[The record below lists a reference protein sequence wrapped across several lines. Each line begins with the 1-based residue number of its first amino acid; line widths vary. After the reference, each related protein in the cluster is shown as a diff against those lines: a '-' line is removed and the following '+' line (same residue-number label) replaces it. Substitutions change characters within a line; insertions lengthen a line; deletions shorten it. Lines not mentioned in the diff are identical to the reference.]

1 MACSGR
7 VFLSYGNVLL
17 YFIGY
22 SPDTTDSKIRTA
34 SACRKVDPLQY
45 TSHLEA
51 SCKTLAELQEYESDR
66 LIIHLVMIQNIVV
79 KISNILNEP
88 DGSPRSSTAPIKMYI
103 KVSRSLIFFD
113 QGCPEQE
120 CSECDH
126 TDRVLRQ
133 QLNLYFRRHCNSNS
147 MLSSKTSQMISSKTV
162 SPAIR
167 SSLCCYLH
175 ETQLKLS

>member
-1 MACSGR
+1 MS
-7 VFLSYGNVLL
+7 
-17 YFIGY
+17 FIGH
-22 SPDTTDSKIRTA
+22 SPDTNSRIRTA

-103 KVSRSLIFFD
+103 KVSRSLIFF
-113 QGCPEQE
+113 GL
-120 CSECDH
+120 SGLS
-126 TDRVLRQ
+126 RARMLR
-133 QLNLYFRRHCNSNS
+133 
-147 MLSSKTSQMISSKTV
+147 M
-162 SPAIR
+162 
-167 SSLCCYLH
+167 
-175 ETQLKLS
+175 

>member
-103 KVSRSLIFFD
+103 KVSRSLVFFD
-113 QGCPEQE
+113 LSGLSWARMLRMWSIPTESWGSSWICISAGTATRTRCFQAKPTKWSQAKPW
-120 CSECDH
+120 
-126 TDRVLRQ
+126 VLQ
-133 QLNLYFRRHCNSNS
+133 
-147 MLSSKTSQMISSKTV
+147 
-162 SPAIR
+162 
-167 SSLCCYLH
+167 
-175 ETQLKLS
+175 